1 MLSFVHCSAMKTLY
15 EVGLV
20 VEPSGA
26 AAMAALLS
34 GKVGDISAKRVVVF
48 VTGGNVSSEE
58 LEKHLKSV

>member
-1 MLSFVHCSAMKTLY
+1 MLSFVHFSAMKTLY

-34 GKVGDISAKRVVVF
+34 GKVGHISDKRVVVF

>member
-1 MLSFVHCSAMKTLY
+1 MKTLY

-34 GKVGDISAKRVVVF
+34 GKVGDISDKRVVVF